1 MFFFQS
7 MFQQVYNGIT
17 GSAVLPAVQ
26 QIAEGILLLAA
37 LFAVYEAYAK
47 GGDARHL
54 ALAGVRYLIMGLL
67 ISQYP
72 NVFRNVNNAFAS
84 VAQAIA
90 PTDVWTNF
98 RDQVQSY
105 FSANT
110 GQGAWWNW
118 VVGGVAGAFSLIF
131 QAIAVLVFPISYA
144 IFSFFY
150 SMYGAVLYVIGPLVL
165 ALYPA
170 LGVGQLARTFMV
182 NLLVWNAWGIIYAI
196 ISQLLTIMSANNL
209 NSIFTSQ
216 SFGGAFQGA
225 SQMLLISL
233 SSILLS
239 IMILLIPF
247 IAKRVVS
254 GDVVSTMLAVVGVA
268 AAAVQTAVA
277 GWAGMQGG
285 AASAAGGGDGGG
297 GRVIG
302 AGGGSNH
309 SPSPPPDG
317 AKPALGGEAQGSG
330 QAPPAPDGAV
340 AADASGAG
348 GGGVAVANNRSP
360 SDPANAPR
368 QSQSR
373 PGHFGRTS
381 IPHAVGWTM
390 GTWAGATHRTVS
402 SAFRSSQK
410 EGEEF

>member
-1 MFFFQS
+1 MFYFQT

-17 GSAVLPAVQ
+17 GSGVLPAVQ
-26 QIAEGILLLAA
+26 QIAEAILLLAA
-37 LFAVYEAYAK
+37 LFAVYDAYAK
-47 GGDARHL
+47 GGDARTL
-54 ALAGVRYLIMGLL
+54 ALAGVRYLIMGLV

-72 NVFRNVNNAFAS
+72 NIFININNAFAN

-98 RDQVQSY
+98 RNQVQGY
-105 FSANT
+105 MSANN

-150 SMYGAVLYVIGPLVL
+150 SMYGAVLYVVGPLVL

-182 NLLVWNAWGIIYAI
+182 NLMVWNAWGIVYAI
-196 ISQLLTIMSANNL
+196 ISQLLTIMSANSL

-254 GDVVSTMLAVVGVA
+254 GDIGSTMLTVAGVA
-268 AAAVQTAVA
+268 AAAAQTAVA
-277 GWAGMQGG
+277 GWAGMQAG
-285 AASAAGGGDGGG
+285 AAGGGPGGGDDRDGGG
-297 GRVIG
+297 GGNGGSNRSPSPPSDGSNSSVGGEAAASGQAPSAPSGAAATTGG
-302 AGGGSNH
+302 AGGG
-309 SPSPPPDG
+309 
-317 AKPALGGEAQGSG
+317 
-330 QAPPAPDGAV
+330 AV
-340 AADASGAG
+340 AAAE
-348 GGGVAVANNRSP
+348 NRQPNDSSNAQRP
-360 SDPANAPR
+360 S
-368 QSQSR
+368 QGR
-373 PGHFGRTS
+373 PGHFGHYN
-381 IPHAVGWTM
+381 IPHAIGWTV
-390 GTWAGATHRTVS
+390 GTWAGATRRTVS
-402 SAFRSSQK
+402 SALSSS
-410 EGEEF
+410 ERER